1 MVVRRSKEEC
11 WVRAEI
17 AKRLLRERPAA
28 SLRCENAALMAGEK
42 KIRDAG
48 KKKTET
54 VATW

>member
-1 MVVRRSKEEC
+1 MRRSKEEC

-17 AKRLLRERPAA
+17 AKRLFRERPAA